1 MSICAGCPLAP
12 RALNDTL
19 LRLVKSPLRRVPRTL
34 LKKKA
39 KRRRKQ
45 ETTVINEKAGS
56 KDRRAYVVL
65 SAPSGGGIVTGHYRP
80 AFSIGFRY

>member
-34 LKKKA
+34 PKKKA
-39 KRRRKQ
+39 TRRRKQ

-56 KDRRAYVVL
+56 NGPPSLWSAIGSERTRDRHRTL
-65 SAPSGGGIVTGHYRP
+65 PTG
-80 AFSIGFRY
+80 F